1 MPAAWRESVTPFTE
15 GW

>member
-1 MPAAWRESVTPFTE
+1 MPAAWRESVAPFTE